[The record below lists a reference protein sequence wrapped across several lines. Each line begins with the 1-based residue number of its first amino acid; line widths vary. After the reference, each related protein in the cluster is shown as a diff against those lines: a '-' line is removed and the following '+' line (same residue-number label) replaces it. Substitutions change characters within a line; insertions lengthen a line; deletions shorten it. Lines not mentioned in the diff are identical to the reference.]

1 MWDLNADP
9 GEGNLNLRAFLASLV
24 GPRRVAHGQ
33 RTVKRVPIT
42 GSAMLLRSTSTGK
55 QATYFE
61 VWLPQVSLALPGGGA
76 LLSFLPSDSG
86 GPDNGYQITLTAFQ
100 RYSGVILGD
109 DQLYAAALADAAGG
123 ALVAPVSV
131 VVTSVVF

>member
-1 MWDLNADP
+1 MFDLNADP
-9 GEGNLNLRAFLASLV
+9 GEGNLNVRAYLASIV

-33 RTVKRVPIT
+33 RYVKRVPLT
-42 GSAMLLRSTSTGK
+42 GAVMLLRSTGTGK
-55 QATYFE
+55 QATFFE

-76 LLSFLPSDSG
+76 LLSFLSSDSG
-86 GPDNGYQITLTAFQ
+86 GPDNGYQIALTATQ
-100 RYSGVILGD
+100 RYSGIILGD

-123 ALVAPVSV
+123 ALAAPVSV